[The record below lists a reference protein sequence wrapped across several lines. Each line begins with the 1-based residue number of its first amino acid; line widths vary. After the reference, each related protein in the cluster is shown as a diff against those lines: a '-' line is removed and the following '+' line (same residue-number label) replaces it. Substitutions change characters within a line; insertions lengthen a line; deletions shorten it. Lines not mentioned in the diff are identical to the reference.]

1 MLDQHADARGWWGLG
16 GVDTSVASLVI
27 NKRQP
32 SSDNKKKSRN
42 KATDDDVAM
51 TSAQRKNIKH
61 TKNISNE

>member
-32 SSDNKKKSRN
+32 SSDNKKNQEIKRQM
-42 KATDDDVAM
+42 M
-51 TSAQRKNIKH
+51 TLQ
-61 TKNISNE
+61 